1 MKARRIS
8 RGEGLAEG
16 MVLAQDVR
24 DASGAVI
31 VGKGTVLGREALGR
45 AGEAPWTELHVV
57 EMEPGDVHEDEGG
70 RRIAAAM
77 AGPGVEASKTFST
90 GAFSLTAT
98 KRGLFEVDA
107 ERLGRL
113 NEIEDVAAFA
123 LPHRRVVVEG
133 EVVART
139 KIVPFVT
146 REDRI
151 RAAEEEARAAVRVR
165 EFVPLRVTVLVQEEL
180 REQGLAKFRAAIA
193 EKLGFFGALAPTV
206 ARVASSA
213 EALASALREAVAGG
227 AQLVLVAGS
236 RPMDPLDPALD
247 ALARAGAQM
256 LKSGI
261 PAHPGTLLW
270 VAELGTAP
278 VVGMP
283 TCGMA
288 AKATT
293 LDLVLPRFFAGERL
307 TRKDLARLG
316 DGGLFSADTSHLLP
330 TYRTGVARGEL
341 GPP

>member
-1 MKARRIS
+1 MGYGRSRGALPCAGGTAHALAAPHLLEPAPGKPRLRAAHAGHAGGAAAPLRLRLGPQPRQPARARAPSPRMKARRIS
-8 RGEGLAEG
+8 RAEGLAEG

-151 RAAEEEARAAVRVR
+151 RAAEEEARGVVRVR
-165 EFVPLRVTVLVQEEL
+165 EFVPLRVTV
-180 REQGLAKFRAAIA
+180 
-193 EKLGFFGALAPTV
+193 
-206 ARVASSA
+206 
-213 EALASALREAVAGG
+213 
-227 AQLVLVAGS
+227 
-236 RPMDPLDPALD
+236 
-247 ALARAGAQM
+247 
-256 LKSGI
+256 
-261 PAHPGTLLW
+261 
-270 VAELGTAP
+270 
-278 VVGMP
+278 
-283 TCGMA
+283 
-288 AKATT
+288 
-293 LDLVLPRFFAGERL
+293 
-307 TRKDLARLG
+307 
-316 DGGLFSADTSHLLP
+316 
-330 TYRTGVARGEL
+330 
-341 GPP
+341 